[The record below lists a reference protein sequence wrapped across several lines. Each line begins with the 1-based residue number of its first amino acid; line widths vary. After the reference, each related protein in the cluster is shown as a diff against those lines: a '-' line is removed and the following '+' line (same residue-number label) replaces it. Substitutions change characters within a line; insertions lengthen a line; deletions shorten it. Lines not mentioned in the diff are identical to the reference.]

1 MEGIFRNC
9 TIRYA
14 HIAYLFYSYKM
25 SSFERNSTWFYQFSL
40 SVLLG
45 SILFIP
51 VNLLAEEQ
59 PAASAPVQTT
69 PPSPPYSD
77 RLAVLE
83 APHDYLA
90 EKIVRLANYLDR
102 FFGGNRHYQESNDSA
117 VQLDLTR
124 VAGYGGDP
132 KFNLA
137 AKANL
142 RLPATEGRLHLL
154 LETDPE
160 QNTTQPTQDQAAANN
175 KGITPGSKVT
185 ASGNLALAGR
195 YENSDENFWHF
206 RTDGGLKFPIP
217 MTPFVRT
224 RASFE
229 KPLNDWRLKGSESVY
244 WFKNLG
250 VGETTRVD
258 LERFI
263 SEPILFRA
271 SSNATW
277 LKDRKNFDLR
287 QDFSV
292 YHTLDDRTA
301 LLYQASVIGITNPQ
315 AQVRD
320 YVVLMLYRY
329 RLHKEWIFV
338 EVSPQLHFPRERN
351 YRLSPT
357 LSMRL
362 EILFEGGK

>member
-1 MEGIFRNC
+1 
-9 TIRYA
+9 
-14 HIAYLFYSYKM
+14 M
-25 SSFERNSTWFYQFSL
+25 SSFEHNSTWLYQFSL

-45 SILFIP
+45 SVLFIP

-69 PPSPPYSD
+69 PPPPQTE
-77 RLAVLE
+77 RLE
-83 APHDYLA
+83 ALEVSHDYLA

-124 VAGYGGDP
+124 VAGYGGDK

-160 QNTTQPTQDQAAANN
+160 KNTTQPTQDQAAANN
-175 KGITPGSKVT
+175 NNNNNNNKSLTPGSKV
-185 ASGNLALAGR
+185 ASSGSLALAGR
-195 YENSDENFWHF
+195 YENSDENFWHV

-217 MTPFVRT
+217 ITPFVRT

-229 KPLNDWRLKGSESVY
+229 KPLNEWRLKGSQSLY

-250 VGETTRVD
+250 VGETTQVD

-263 SEPILFRA
+263 SEPMLFRA

-277 LKDRKNFDLR
+277 LKDTKNFDLR

-301 LLYQASVIGITNPQ
+301 LLYQASVLGITNPQ
-315 AQVRD
+315 AQVMD
-320 YVVLMLYRY
+320 YVVLMLYR
-329 RLHKEWIFV
+329 RRINNDWVFLEL
-338 EVSPQLHFPRERN
+338 SPQLHFPRERN
-351 YRLSPT
+351 YRLSPA
-357 LSMRL
+357 LGMRL
-362 EILFEGGK
+362 ELLFEGRK

>member
-1 MEGIFRNC
+1 M
-9 TIRYA
+9 
-14 HIAYLFYSYKM
+14 
-25 SSFERNSTWFYQFSL
+25 
-40 SVLLG
+40 VLG
-45 SILFIP
+45 SVLFIP
-51 VNLLAEEQ
+51 VNLWAEEQ
-59 PAASAPVQTT
+59 SAASAPAQTT
-69 PPSPPYSD
+69 PPSAPQSD
-77 RLAVLE
+77 RLAALE
-83 APHDYLA
+83 VSHDYLA

-117 VQLDLTR
+117 LQLDLTR

-160 QNTTQPTQDQAAANN
+160 QNTTQPTQDSYAANNNNNN

-185 ASGNLALAGR
+185 SSGSVSLAGR
-195 YENSDENFWHF
+195 YENSEENFWHF

-217 MTPFVRT
+217 VTPFVRT

-229 KPLNDWRLKGSESVY
+229 KPVNDWRLKGSQSLY
-244 WFKNLG
+244 WFKNIG
-250 VGETTRVD
+250 VGETTQFD

-292 YHTLDDRTA
+292 FHTLDDRTA

-315 AQVRD
+315 AQVMD
-320 YVVLMLYRY
+320 YVVLMLYR
-329 RLHKEWIFV
+329 RRIHKDWIFL
-338 EVSPQLHFPRERN
+338 ELSPQLHFPRDRN

-362 EILFEGGK
+362 EMLFEGKK

>member
-1 MEGIFRNC
+1 M
-9 TIRYA
+9 
-14 HIAYLFYSYKM
+14 L
-25 SSFERNSTWFYQFSL
+25 SFECNSSWFYRFPL
-40 SVLLG
+40 TVLLG
-45 SILFIP
+45 SVLFIP

-69 PPSPPYSD
+69 PPPPQTE
-77 RLAVLE
+77 RLAALE
-83 APHDYLA
+83 VSHDYLA

-160 QNTTQPTQDQAAANN
+160 RNTTQPTQDQAAANN
-175 KGITPGSKVT
+175 NKSITPGSKV
-185 ASGNLALAGR
+185 ASSGNLALAGR
-195 YENSDENFWHF
+195 YENAEENFWHF

-217 MTPFVRT
+217 ITPFVRT

-229 KPLNDWRLKGSESVY
+229 KPLNEWRLKGSQSLY

-250 VGETTRVD
+250 VGETTQVD

-263 SEPILFRA
+263 SEPMLFRA

-292 YHTLDDRTA
+292 FHTLDDRTA
-301 LLYQASVIGITNPQ
+301 LLYQASVIGVTNPQ
-315 AQVRD
+315 AQVMD
-320 YVVLMLYRY
+320 YVVLMLYR
-329 RLHKEWIFV
+329 RRIHKDWVFLEL
-338 EVSPQLHFPRERN
+338 SPQLHFPRERN
-351 YRLSPT
+351 YRLSPA

-362 EILFEGGK
+362 EMLFEGRK

>member
-1 MEGIFRNC
+1 MPSVECNF
-9 TIRYA
+9 
-14 HIAYLFYSYKM
+14 
-25 SSFERNSTWFYQFSL
+25 TWLYRFSL
-40 SVLLG
+40 GVLLG
-45 SILFIP
+45 SALFIP
-51 VNLLAEEQ
+51 VNLLAEELS
-59 PAASAPVQTT
+59 AASAPVQTT
-69 PPSPPYSD
+69 PPSAPQPE
-77 RLAVLE
+77 RLAALE
-83 APHDYLA
+83 KSHDYLA

-124 VAGYGGDP
+124 VVGYGGDP

-160 QNTTQPTQDQAAANN
+160 QNTTQPTQDQVAANN
-175 KGITPGSKVT
+175 NKSITPGSKV
-185 ASGNLALAGR
+185 ASSGNLALAGR
-195 YENSDENFWHF
+195 YENSDENFWHV

-217 MTPFVRT
+217 ITPFVRT

-229 KPLNDWRLKGSESVY
+229 KPLNEWRLKGSQSLY

-250 VGETTRVD
+250 VGETTQVD

-263 SEPILFRA
+263 SEPMLFRA

-315 AQVRD
+315 AQVMD
-320 YVVLMLYRY
+320 YVVLMLYR
-329 RLHKEWIFV
+329 RRIHKDWVFLEL
-338 EVSPQLHFPRERN
+338 SPQLHFPRERN

-362 EILFEGGK
+362 EMLFEGKK